1 MPVTMEQ
8 VRKALDPEEP
18 DYAKATKL
26 GPDALPHLQK
36 LIQGRDPGLASKAA
50 SLAGMIGGEQAGAV
64 LEKAAGHRDVR
75 VRVAAAHSA
84 QHLPAAAASQVLAT
98 LVA

>member
-26 GPDALPHLQK
+26 GPT
-36 LIQGRDPGLASKAA
+36 RCRTWRS
-50 SLAGMIGGEQAGAV
+50 
-64 LEKAAGHRDVR
+64 
-75 VRVAAAHSA
+75 
-84 QHLPAAAASQVLAT
+84 
-98 LVA
+98 